1 MRYFKLHN
9 KERGVDFKMA
19 PFGVWNT
26 SNPTEAK
33 EMLLACREYLRAIG
47 LDNVCEQVVLQDL
60 DTGEELSEN
69 AL

>member
-9 KERGVDFKMA
+9 KERGVDFKVA

-33 EMLLACREYLRAIG
+33 DMLAACREYLRAIG
-47 LDNVCEQVVLQDL
+47 LDHVCESIVLVDM
-60 DTGEELSEN
+60 DTNEELSEN
-69 AL
+69 VL